1 MAEETSAALRHPPP
15 DDLAA
20 VDFAPL
26 LAWECDLV
34 IPDSEYARM
43 AAHPDLDEALR
54 RQSQSTLTATDA
66 DPTLLGI
73 FKDGGR
79 YVCAMWAIYLH
90 ACGELSLQSLKALCA
105 KSGLLSP
112 GRARAVLLYMRY
124 LGYIE
129 PSRERKSPAV
139 YVPTRRFYMAWTT
152 HMRLVM
158 EATCAIEPAARFVV
172 DRIDDPAV
180 FTSIVR
186 TQGES
191 LFNGATRHD
200 IDTPIFKVFLNRH
213 AGTLVLSKLVLPETG
228 DTGGHYPPATV
239 TLPAAAELA
248 RRFQVSRIQIRRLF
262 TDAARHD
269 LVRLEAD
276 GRYRLDDGF
285 RAMVRDLHGMQLRHL
300 MLSAARAARLL
311 TATAGEQ
318 I

>member
-1 MAEETSAALRHPPP
+1 MAEENASALHRPPAC
-15 DDLAA
+15 DLGAI
-20 VDFAPL
+20 DFAPL
-26 LAWECDLV
+26 LAWDCDLV
-34 IPDSEYARM
+34 IPDTEYARM
-43 AAHPDLDEALR
+43 AAHPHLDEALR
-54 RQSQSTLTATDA
+54 LQSQSTLTAADA

-129 PSRERKSPAV
+129 PSRARKSPAI
-139 YVPTRRFYMAWTT
+139 YVPTRRFYTAWTT
-152 HMRLVM
+152 HMRLVL
-158 EATCAIEPAARFVV
+158 EATCAIEPAARAVV
-172 DRIDDPAV
+172 ERIDDPAILA
-180 FTSIVR
+180 SIVR

-191 LFNGATRHD
+191 LFNGSQHHD
-200 IDTPIFKVFLNRH
+200 VDTPLFKVFINRH
-213 AGTLVLSKLVLPETG
+213 AGTLALSKLILSG
-228 DTGGHYPPATV
+228 DGGDYPPARV
-239 TLPAAAELA
+239 TLPAATELA

-262 TDAARHD
+262 TDAAQQN
-269 LVRLEAD
+269 LVLPNAD
-276 GRYRLDDGF
+276 GSYRLDDGF
-285 RAMVRDLHGMQLRHL
+285 RDMVRTLHSMQLRHL

-311 TATAGEQ
+311 TATAAEQ

>member
-1 MAEETSAALRHPPP
+1 MAEENPAALHRPPA

-20 VDFAPL
+20 IDFAPL
-26 LAWECDLV
+26 LAWDCDLV
-34 IPDSEYARM
+34 IPDSEYDRM
-43 AAHPDLDEALR
+43 AAHSGLDQGLR
-54 RQSQSTLTATDA
+54 LQSQSTLTAADA

-90 ACGELSLQSLKALCA
+90 ACGELSLQGLKALCA

-129 PSRERKSPAV
+129 PSRERKSPTI
-139 YVPTRRFYMAWTT
+139 YMPTRRFYTAWTT
-152 HMRLVM
+152 HMRLVL
-158 EATCAIEPAARFVV
+158 EATCAIEPAARAVV

-180 FTSIVR
+180 FASIVR

-191 LFNGATRHD
+191 LFNGSQQHET
-200 IDTPIFKVFLNRH
+200 DTPLFKVFINRH
-213 AGTLVLSKLVLPETG
+213 AGTLVLSKLVLSQIAG
-228 DTGGHYPPATV
+228 ADGAYPPATV
-239 TLPAAAELA
+239 TLPAATELA

-262 TDAARHD
+262 TDAAQQN
-269 LVRLEAD
+269 LVHAEAS
-276 GRYRLDDGF
+276 GQYRLDDGF
-285 RAMVRDLHGMQLRHL
+285 RAMVRKLHAMQLRHL
-300 MLSAARAARLL
+300 MLSVARAARLL
-311 TATAGEQ
+311 SATAAEQ

>member
-15 DDLAA
+15 DDLAGI
-20 VDFAPL
+20 DFAPL
-26 LAWECDLV
+26 LAWDCDLV
-34 IPDSEYARM
+34 IPDGEYARM
-43 AAHPDLDEALR
+43 ATHPGLDEALR

-90 ACGELSLQSLKALCA
+90 ACGELSLQGLKTLCA

-139 YVPTRRFYMAWTT
+139 YVPTRRFYTAWTT

-158 EATCAIEPAARFVV
+158 EATCAIEPVARVVV

-200 IDTPIFKVFLNRH
+200 VDTPIFKVFLNRH
-213 AGTLVLSKLVLPETG
+213 AGTLVLSKLVVSE
-228 DTGGHYPPATV
+228 DSAYPPPLV

-262 TDAARHD
+262 TDAARHG
-269 LVRLEAD
+269 LVQLEAD

-311 TATAGEQ
+311 MATAAEQ